1 MNRKA
6 DDISV
11 IKDIG
16 QRLAQSR
23 RPLIA
28 SHVRPDGD
36 AIGSVIALGLVL
48 KEAGKSPVMVLED
61 SVPSKYKF
69 LVGSEDVI
77 TEPDEP
83 FDLTIAVDSA
93 DRDRLGKHFKDISID
108 INIDHHITNDRFA
121 GINLVRPDTAATAA
135 ILAETLPEIGFEIEK
150 DAASA
155 LLMGIIT
162 DTIGFR
168 TSNTGQKELRIAAD
182 LIEKGANL
190 ADIYYRTL
198 VSQSFSSLQLW
209 GYAMARLE
217 REDGLVWT
225 TITLEDRQ
233 RAGYSGRDDAD
244 LTNILSA
251 VEGGEISVLF
261 NEQNNGKVKI
271 SWRSSSEADVSKI
284 AQQFGGGGHPPA
296 AGAELEGN
304 LEQVQ
309 EIILDR
315 TRQYLNSL
323 KKREK

>member
-6 DDISV
+6 ETNSV
-11 IKDIG
+11 VEEIRKRI
-16 QRLAQSR
+16 AQSR

-61 SVPSKYKF
+61 GVPAKYKF
-69 LVGSEDVI
+69 LKGSEGVI
-77 TEPDEP
+77 NRPDEP
-83 FDLTIAVDSA
+83 FDLAIAVDSA
-93 DRDRLGKHFKDISID
+93 DRDRLGEHFQDISID

-121 GINLVRPDTAATAA
+121 GINLVRPEKAATAA
-135 ILAETLPEIGFEIEK
+135 ILAETLPEMGFEIQK

-155 LLMGIIT
+155 LMMGIIT

-168 TSNTGQKELRIAAD
+168 TSNTGPNELRIAAE
-182 LIEKGANL
+182 LMEKGAKL
-190 ADIYYRTL
+190 SDIYYHTL
-198 VSQSFSSLQLW
+198 VSQSFASLQLW
-209 GYAMARLE
+209 GNALARLE

-261 NEQNNGKVKI
+261 NEQNDGKVKI
-271 SWRSSSEADVSKI
+271 SWRSSSEADISKI

-296 AGAELEGN
+296 AGAELEGE
-304 LEQVQ
+304 LEEVQ

-315 TRQYLNSL
+315 TRQYLKSL